1 MTCRSRPGQGAQ
13 ARDDRHA
20 APLATAFSH
29 QSDPVTAVEELA
41 LQLDEQLGDRGRL
54 GGVLFFC
61 SADYPL
67 AELGQ
72 ALAATFGAVTV
83 SGCTTAGE
91 ITPQGYARG
100 SIVAIGFACGDFALA
115 QVLIEDL
122 CGFDLPRAQSLTD
135 DLLAHCR
142 AQAVA
147 PVTGHSFALTLLD
160 GLSSSEEQVLATLDA
175 ALGSIPGFGGSAGD
189 DNRLAHTYV
198 YADGR
203 FHDQAAV
210 VVLINTHLPFEVIST
225 HHLAPLADKL
235 VVTAVD
241 RDTRRVLE
249 LNAAPAAEEYAR
261 LAGVTS
267 DALEEAVFARCPLA
281 VRIGEAHYVR
291 SIQRVNA
298 DASLTFYCA
307 VETGIVL
314 TAMQATPILAQLEHQ
329 LAEIEARLGAPLITI
344 GCDCFL
350 RRMEIDALGISDEAS
365 QLLRR
370 HRVIGFNTY
379 GEQHHGM
386 HINQTFTGVVIGQPP
401 AGDGTRDE

>member
-1 MTCRSRPGQGAQ
+1 MIAV
-13 ARDDRHA
+13 
-20 APLATAFSH
+20 PLATAAS
-29 QSDPVTAVEELA
+29 QLKDPQAAVAELA
-41 LQLDEQLGDRGRL
+41 RKLDDSLGGRQRL

-67 AELGQ
+67 PALGQ
-72 ALAATFGAVTV
+72 ALADAFGEVAV

-91 ITPQGYARG
+91 ITPEGYARG
-100 SIVAIGFACGDFALA
+100 SITAIGLARSDFALA
-115 QVLIEDL
+115 QVLIDDL
-122 CGFDLPRAQSLTD
+122 SGFDLPRAQTLSD
-135 DLLAHCR
+135 ELLARCR
-142 AQAVA
+142 EQAVA
-147 PVTGHSFALTLLD
+147 PVMGNSFALTLLD

-175 ALGSIPGFGGSAGD
+175 ALGSIIPAFGGSAGD

-198 YADGR
+198 YADGV

-210 VVLINTHLPFEVIST
+210 VVVINTRLPFEVIST
-225 HHLAPLADKL
+225 HHLTPLADKL

-241 RDTRRVLE
+241 RDSRRVLE
-249 LNAAPAAEEYAR
+249 LNAEPAAEEYAR
-261 LAGVTS
+261 LAGVAPE
-267 DALEEAVFARCPLA
+267 ALEEAVFARCPLA

-298 DASLTFYCA
+298 DASLSFYCA

-314 TAMQATPILAQLEHQ
+314 TAMQATPILAQLEQ
-329 LAEIEARLGAPLITI
+329 RLAEVEARLGPPALTI

-350 RRMEIDALGISDEAS
+350 RRMEIEALGLEAEAS
-365 QLLRR
+365 RLLRH

-386 HINQTFTGVVIGQPP
+386 HINQTFTGVVIGQRRL
-401 AGDGTRDE
+401 AADGTGGQDGA